1 MAKLETIRHSLSH
14 LMAAAI
20 KEVFP
25 QAKFGIGPAIE
36 NGFYY
41 DFELP
46 KNLSP
51 DDLPKIEKKM
61 KELIKRNVP
70 FKKQSVSKKEAQK
83 IFKGQPYKLEL
94 IKELKGGKVNLYQNG
109 DFIDLCKGPH
119 AKSAK
124 ELPLDG
130 FKLTKIAG
138 AYWKGNEKNQ
148 MLQRIYAVAFL
159 NKEELD
165 EFLKKEVE
173 AEKRDHR
180 KLGQNLNLFEINE
193 DVGPGLILWHPKGA
207 MLKKIISD
215 YVLNTYLASGCQ
227 LVDTPHIG
235 KLSLWETSGHTSFYK
250 ESMFPLMH
258 MSEITKEEKDD
269 YQLKPMNCPAHIL
282 IYKSKIKS
290 YRDLPVRYTELGT
303 VYRYERSG
311 TLHGLTRVRGF
322 TQDDAHIWCTP
333 EQLGK
338 EIADLIKLAFRL
350 LKDFGMKDYEVYLST
365 RPKKYVGNPKNWDKA
380 TKALKDAL
388 KKEKISYQVDAGG
401 GAFYGPKIDIK
412 VKDSIGRLWQ
422 LTTVQVDFNLP
433 ERFQMTYI
441 DKNGKKQTPIMVH
454 RALLGALER
463 FIGVLLEY
471 HAGNLPFWLSPEQVW
486 IIPISARHAQ
496 YAKKIQKELASLRVV
511 IKDEAG
517 TVSKKIREGEIQK
530 IPYLLIV
537 GDKELKSH
545 SVGVRKR
552 GKGDLGIMSL
562 SRFLEKAKIE

>member
-1 MAKLETIRHSLSH
+1 
-14 LMAAAI
+14 
-20 KEVFP
+20 
-25 QAKFGIGPAIE
+25 
-36 NGFYY
+36 
-41 DFELP
+41 
-46 KNLSP
+46 
-51 DDLPKIEKKM
+51 
-61 KELIKRNVP
+61 
-70 FKKQSVSKKEAQK
+70 
-83 IFKGQPYKLEL
+83 
-94 IKELKGGKVNLYQNG
+94 
-109 DFIDLCKGPH
+109 
-119 AKSAK
+119 
-124 ELPLDG
+124 
-130 FKLTKIAG
+130 
-138 AYWKGNEKNQ
+138 
-148 MLQRIYAVAFL
+148 
-159 NKEELD
+159 
-165 EFLKKEVE
+165 
-173 AEKRDHR
+173 
-180 KLGQNLNLFEINE
+180 
-193 DVGPGLILWHPKGA
+193 
-207 MLKKIISD
+207 
-215 YVLNTYLASGCQ
+215 
-227 LVDTPHIG
+227 
-235 KLSLWETSGHTSFYK
+235 
-250 ESMFPLMH
+250 
-258 MSEITKEEKDD
+258 
-269 YQLKPMNCPAHIL
+269 
-282 IYKSKIKS
+282 
-290 YRDLPVRYTELGT
+290 
-303 VYRYERSG
+303 
-311 TLHGLTRVRGF
+311 
-322 TQDDAHIWCTP
+322 
-333 EQLGK
+333 
-338 EIADLIKLAFRL
+338 
-350 LKDFGMKDYEVYLST
+350 
-365 RPKKYVGNPKNWDKA
+365 VGNPKNWDKA